1 MIIKKHQPPFRN
13 FEQVAFFSIGS
24 HDFQEW
30 TATYQ
35 WSLTIHFFLLTLWFF
50 NSSLWKPGPIKKS
63 MMKMMIYRTYPL
75 VNYTIDPE
83 HQHFFVETNLPTH
96 QLRRLLRNPRI
107 SMEALPAG
115 FMDDFPL
122 LCWAM
127 PEGQRNSF
135 DWSNHHWRLYGSC
148 FHFIHNVVFT
158 QW

>member
-13 FEQVAFFSIGS
+13 FEQVAFVSIGS

-83 HQHFFVETNLPTH
+83 HQQFFVETNLPTH
-96 QLRRLLRNPRI
+96 QVRRLLRNPRI
-107 SMEALPAG
+107 SMEAFFWIYGWLSIAMLDCRRVKELFRLVEWSLETPWILLP
-115 FMDDFPL
+115 
-122 LCWAM
+122 
-127 PEGQRNSF
+127 
-135 DWSNHHWRLYGSC
+135 
-148 FHFIHNVVFT
+148 FHS
-158 QW
+158 